1 MKQILRAFLFLLL
14 FTATG
19 NTAMADEKANVTKQG
34 TVRGRIIDA
43 TKQTL
48 PGASIYI
55 EKLHTGVT
63 SDVNGFYTFS
73 NLDPGTYTVKVS
85 YVGYSPVE
93 LKITIP
99 AGRTLEKDVVLN
111 EGVELQEVVVGGA
124 FQGQRRAI
132 NSQKNNMGITNVV
145 SADQVGKFPDSNIGD
160 ALKRIS
166 GINVQ
171 YDQGE
176 ARFGQVRGTSADL
189 SSVTINGNRVPSAEG
204 DTRNVQLDLIPADMI
219 QTIEVNKVVTADM
232 DGDAIGGSINLAY
245 KGFDLGCTFQGVAKR
260 DVWVGGDDRTAYS
273 KGMIFWGINGGQ
285 WDSTG
290 YEEHMDYFRPEG
302 DEMGANLNAYYPRPI
317 IGSKQNQQVQSRYLQ
332 NAAYIRLKNIQIG
345 YTLPKAWIQKAN
357 LEKVRLFFSGDNLW
371 TGTKMSKNFDPELI
385 YQNGMSYP
393 LSYTLS
399 CGINITL

>member
-1 MKQILRAFLFLLL
+1 M
-14 FTATG
+14 
-19 NTAMADEKANVTKQG
+19 
-34 TVRGRIIDA
+34 
-43 TKQTL
+43 
-48 PGASIYI
+48 
-55 EKLHTGVT
+55 
-63 SDVNGFYTFS
+63 
-73 NLDPGTYTVKVS
+73 
-85 YVGYSPVE
+85 
-93 LKITIP
+93 
-99 AGRTLEKDVVLN
+99 
-111 EGVELQEVVVGGA
+111 
-124 FQGQRRAI
+124 
-132 NSQKNNMGITNVV
+132 
-145 SADQVGKFPDSNIGD
+145 
-160 ALKRIS
+160 
-166 GINVQ
+166 
-171 YDQGE
+171 
-176 ARFGQVRGTSADL
+176 
-189 SSVTINGNRVPSAEG
+189 
-204 DTRNVQLDLIPADMI
+204 
-219 QTIEVNKVVTADM
+219 
-232 DGDAIGGSINLAY
+232 
-245 KGFDLGCTFQGVAKR
+245 FQGVAKR

-290 YEEHMDYFRPEG
+290 YEEHMDYFRPGG